1 MTNYPLEIFI
11 SQKKQ
16 TFYVNSHLV
25 KVTEDDAPLLTYSR
39 PESLSRYETVI
50 INENN
55 KATTANIPVN
65 EVMRLQRFSDVV
77 YKMHVERT
85 LSPETTFIIP
95 QGKLKGKSPEEI
107 LLNDPDGTNKLR
119 DHYKWLK
126 ENQEKY
132 PKNAEQMAYIQKAV
146 EDYKDGR
153 LRNKNTVNSVVL
165 YETNMRPLKSKS
177 VPQNLPQGYQF
188 VYEIKIEWIL
198 GNNVNVE
205 IQNYYAPV
213 ETLSDGRLNVKKS
226 ALDKSTYTKNSFAL
240 TAEEWMN
247 FMYNTQMDMRR
258 FEMINAKATYDMSQQ
273 ILEEK
278 RKA

>member
-25 KVTEDDAPLLTYSR
+25 KVTEDDEPLLTYSH
-39 PESLSRYETVI
+39 PDSLSRYETVI

-55 KATTANIPVN
+55 KATTANIPVS
-65 EVMRLQRFSDVV
+65 EVMRLQRLSEVV

-85 LSPETTFIIP
+85 LNPEASFIIP

-107 LLNDPDGTNKLR
+107 LLNDPDGLNKLR
-119 DHYKWLK
+119 AHYQWLK
-126 ENQEKY
+126 NNKKKY
-132 PKNAEQMAYIQKAV
+132 PKNAEQMTYIQKAV

-153 LRNKNTVNSVVL
+153 LRDRNIVNSVDL

-226 ALDKSTYTKNSFAL
+226 ALDKPTYIKNSFTL

-258 FEMINAKATYDMSQQ
+258 FEMINAKTTYDMSQQ
-273 ILEEK
+273 ILEQK